1 MQITIQRKKY
11 LAWELSRH
19 TTLDNLVYN
28 QSNTCN
34 PWLRCHF
41 NSWHIPISLNIS
53 ATMPLPPLTYHNGV
67 HRCHV
72 SHTTW

>member
-28 QSNTCN
+28 QSNTCVIHGYDAT
-34 PWLRCHF
+34 LTLGTSQYH
-41 NSWHIPISLNIS
+41 SISV
-53 ATMPLPPLTYHNGV
+53 LPCPFLY
-67 HRCHV
+67 
-72 SHTTW
+72 